1 LLRLELEP
9 SYPSLKNPFG
19 DQRQAV
25 GIRVEKVHFAYK
37 AGHNVLNGISLE
49 IQPSEKVAL
58 VGASGGGKSTLV
70 QTLLGLYPTVS
81 GTISYGGVPITE
93 IGLNVVREHVA
104 AVLQHPSIFNDTIR
118 ANLTLGRELSD
129 AELWEALEVAQLR
142 KSVEKLAQGLDTV
155 LGRQG
160 VRFSGG
166 QRQRLA
172 IARMVLTKPAVV
184 IMDEAT
190 SAIDAETEQR
200 LYTSLNEFLEN
211 RTTLV
216 IAHRLSAVKQ
226 VDRAY
231 VFEDGKICEQGSHAE
246 LLRQGGLYAELY
258 GERQA

>member
-1 LLRLELEP
+1 
-9 SYPSLKNPFG
+9 
-19 DQRQAV
+19 
-25 GIRVEKVHFAYK
+25 
-37 AGHNVLNGISLE
+37 
-49 IQPSEKVAL
+49 
-58 VGASGGGKSTLV
+58 V